1 MNHSDFSKLNVK
13 ESFSLVTF
21 HKQKVISYIGES
33 CEILGQVAEKIYTER
48 FEKRYFVENNSS
60 NMHIYFVL

>member
-1 MNHSDFSKLNVK
+1 MNHSDFAYFNVK

-33 CEILGQVAEKIYTER
+33 CEILGQVAEKVNTER
-48 FEKRYFVENNSS
+48 FEKRDFVEDNSS
-60 NMHIYFVL
+60 NMHVNFVL